1 VVAVADKFSELE
13 KRVAALEKQ
22 LKTSPASKKTSKPSE
37 KEFVTDLDA
46 LMQKHSKAFAK
57 GIIFSG
63 LAMPSTNPNR
73 LIRWSGS
80 GGFKN
85 DNEVNDFIDNASAE
99 DIARFCINFSSPE
112 KLMII
117 KSLIKKGPLG
127 QKEILEITK
136 ISQGQFYHHLKDLIA
151 NKLIEKQK
159 KDTYDLSA
167 MGHVLSMSFMGI
179 INAFA
184 K

>member
-1 VVAVADKFSELE
+1 MADKYAELE
-13 KRVAALEKQ
+13 KRITALEKQ
-22 LKTSPASKKTSKPSE
+22 LKGSPSPKKASKPSE
-37 KEFVTDLDA
+37 KEFVSDLDA

-63 LAMPSTNPNR
+63 LAMPSTNPSR

-85 DNEVNDFIDNASAE
+85 DGEVNEFIDNASAE
-99 DIARFCINFSSPE
+99 DIARFCVNFSSPE
-112 KLMII
+112 KLLII
-117 KSLIKKGPLG
+117 KSLIKQGPLG

-136 ISQGQFYHHLKDLIA
+136 ISQGQFYHHLKDLLSS
-151 NKLIEKQK
+151 KLVEKQK
-159 KDTYDLSA
+159 KDTYDLSS

-179 INAFA
+179 INAFV

>member
-1 VVAVADKFSELE
+1 MADKFSELE

-22 LKTSPASKKTSKPSE
+22 RQASPPKKKTSKPSE
-37 KEFVTDLDA
+37 KEFVADLDA
-46 LMQKHSKAFAK
+46 LMQKHSQAFAK

-85 DNEVNDFIDNASAE
+85 ESEVDSFIDNASSE
-99 DIARFCINFSSPE
+99 DIARFCVNFSSPE

-117 KSLIKKGPLG
+117 KSLIKQGPLG

-136 ISQGQFYHHLKDLIA
+136 ISQGQFYHHLKDLLA
-151 NKLIEKQK
+151 SKLVEKHK

-167 MGHVLSMSFMGI
+167 VGHVLSMSFMGI
-179 INAFA
+179 INAFV